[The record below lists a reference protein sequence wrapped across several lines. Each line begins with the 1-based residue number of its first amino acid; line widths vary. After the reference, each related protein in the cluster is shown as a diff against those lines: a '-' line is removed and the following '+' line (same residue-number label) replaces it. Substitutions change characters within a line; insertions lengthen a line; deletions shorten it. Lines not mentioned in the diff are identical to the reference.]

1 MENIDDKIISV
12 AHALIFLFMVS
23 IKCGDKK
30 SNVILFKNYSF
41 VAIALKETILKTSSY
56 IKYDPFCL

>member
-41 VAIALKETILKTSSY
+41 VAIALKETIKN
-56 IKYDPFCL
+56 